1 MCRSVL
7 SNRTVFRPSLLRT
20 QVAEALGGSD
30 PDRVAERIM
39 AHCGPG
45 GLLASVLQVDC
56 PACGFSAQLSL
67 SAFDMRADAVL
78 TCGRCGG
85 DFRPTAAPACE
96 SLRVNEEFCR
106 YLRLVFGKPAG

>member
-1 MCRSVL
+1 M
-7 SNRTVFRPSLLRT
+7 
-20 QVAEALGGSD
+20 
-30 PDRVAERIM
+30 
-39 AHCGPG
+39 
-45 GLLASVLQVDC
+45 
-56 PACGFSAQLSL
+56 SL